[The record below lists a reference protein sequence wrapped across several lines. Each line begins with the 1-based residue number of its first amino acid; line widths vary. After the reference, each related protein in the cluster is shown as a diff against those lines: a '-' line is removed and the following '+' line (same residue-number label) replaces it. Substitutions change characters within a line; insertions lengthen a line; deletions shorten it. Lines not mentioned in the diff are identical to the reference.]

1 MADSKSA
8 LRLAE
13 AIARLDPLLRE
24 RLETLT
30 ITAGA
35 APTVE
40 CRPHASCGT
49 PVSGPIATVPSIPE
63 QIDELRVSALLG
75 TIDAT
80 RAGDTWT
87 IQTWYT
93 DKEATAWAKRVALS
107 LMHPT
112 HADLLRASGHVRVQQ
127 WRLDQTRRDLEQA
140 IWRADG
146 AMRGTTRS
154 ELLALSQTARSTF
167 YAAIAAKPDVVDGA
181 VEELPFDE
189 EPAVAEHAPALE
201 NAAPAPAPD
210 RHATATQRRPQE
222 PASPSKP
229 APAQANA
236 PVEEPPTTGQDKTSS
251 QQPQRR
257 EAATRDGA
265 DTARFTAPAVVLDGS
280 LVHFADGTTQPWQA
294 HHLGDLALLVQ
305 QYRLGWGGGEDRLP
319 DLGQIWLGADALTAL
334 GLPTSLGVRDD
345 ITDQD
350 KWAKAVKKAFDTIS
364 KTPAFELAAQ
374 DGWEF
379 TTVHAWT
386 RVWHPQLCRAG
397 AWIVALP
404 WQTIG
409 RVSLLAA
416 SDDDDPASM
425 LTEGI
430 TNAATLAAR
439 LKAFAQATGVAY
451 RLTPAATGLDLIDH
465 TRPPKRSEDDDRG
478 AGRNRA
484 ALVRGI
490 AADIP
495 GFLHNT
501 HDNRFTNLESDF
513 SWWRPW
519 NSLTES
525 ERSRKF
531 VVAFDRGRSYLA
543 PWSSISL
550 GLDGLQHETEQPTWN
565 GKEEPGYWLID
576 TLTDDQWPWWL
587 PDVSKAAGARIE
599 DDRMWVTTHTLRQLD
614 MVGITPTIHESY
626 TWTTTARYLEPAAK
640 QLRQALNT
648 AQDPAVIAT
657 VKNLYTSTVGKLGQR
672 EHRTHYHLWRPDWR
686 HHIIAAT
693 RTAILRGLI
702 TAQERTGAIPLVVDR
717 DTIMYAV
724 DTDQVT
730 EAWPGDP
737 KKLGV
742 GIGAWKPAGIAPLA
756 DWGPD
761 HLPNTHLSWRYRYN
775 DAMADMT
782 PWTE

>member
-1 MADSKSA
+1 MPTTPHLLTEA
-8 LRLAE
+8 L
-13 AIARLDPLLRE
+13 ARLDDLTRE
-24 RLETLT
+24 RLEYLVVS
-30 ITAGA
+30 GGDE
-35 APTVE
+35 PQVE
-40 CRPHASCGT
+40 CHPCRGCGDSF
-49 PVSGPIATVPSIPE
+49 SGRISGAVAVVE
-63 QIDELRVSALLG
+63 QLEELKRSELLG
-75 TIDAT
+75 TLDITQEDGRWVVHAW
-80 RAGDTWT
+80 G
-87 IQTWYT
+87 T
-93 DKEATAWAKRVALS
+93 DKEAKAWNRRVALS
-107 LMHPT
+107 LMHVT
-112 HADLLRASGHVRVQQ
+112 HAQVLAAAGRVKVQA
-127 WRLDQTRRDLEQA
+127 WRLEQA
-140 IWRADG
+140 RTELTTTIWRADG
-146 AMRGTTRS
+146 ALRGTTRTD
-154 ELLALSQTARSTF
+154 LLHLSQTARSTF

-189 EPAVAEHAPALE
+189 EPAATEHAPAPE
-201 NAAPAPAPD
+201 DAAHAPAPD
-210 RHATATQRRPQE
+210 RHATTTQQRPQD
-222 PASPSKP
+222 PASPPEP
-229 APAQANA
+229 APAQAKA
-236 PVEEPPTTGQDKTSS
+236 PIQEPHATGQDKTSS

-257 EAATRDGA
+257 ATATRDAA

-294 HHLGDLALLVQ
+294 QHLGDLALLVQ

-334 GLPTSLGVRDD
+334 GLPTSLGIRDD
-345 ITDQD
+345 ILDQD

-374 DGWEF
+374 QGWEF

-397 AWIVALP
+397 AWIVAVP

-416 SDDDDPASM
+416 SDDDDPTSM
-425 LTEGI
+425 LAEGI
-430 TNAATLAAR
+430 TDAATLTTR

-519 NSLTES
+519 DSLTES

-550 GLDGLQHETEQPTWN
+550 GLDGLQHETEQPNWN
-565 GKEEPGYWLID
+565 GKEDPGYWLID
-576 TLTDDQWPWWL
+576 TLDLDQWPWWL
-587 PDVSKAAGARIE
+587 PNVGKAAGARIE

-626 TWTTTARYLEPAAK
+626 TWASTARYLEPAAK
-640 QLRQALNT
+640 QLRQALDT

-686 HHIIAAT
+686 HHIIGAT

-702 TAQERTGAIPLVVDR
+702 TAQERSGAIPLVVDR

-724 DTDQVT
+724 DTDQVDQ
-730 EAWPGDP
+730 AWPGDP

-756 DWGPD
+756 EWGPD
-761 HLPNTHLSWRYRYN
+761 HLPNSHLTWRYRYN
-775 DAMADMT
+775 DAMAAMT
-782 PWTE
+782 PWKG

>member
-1 MADSKSA
+1 MADTTA
-8 LRLAE
+8 LRLTE
-13 AIARLDPLLRE
+13 ALARLDSLTRE
-24 RLETLT
+24 RLESLR
-30 ITAGA
+30 ITQGDQ
-35 APTVE
+35 PTVQ
-40 CRPHASCGT
+40 CIPHPSCGHPFT
-49 PVSGPIATVPSIPE
+49 GPIAPTPPIPQ
-63 QIDELRVSALLG
+63 QIDELRTSGLLG

-80 RAGDTWT
+80 RHGEVWT
-87 IQTWYT
+87 IQPWYA
-93 DKEATAWAKRVALS
+93 DKEAKAWATRIALS
-107 LMHPT
+107 LLHPT
-112 HADLLRASGHVRVQQ
+112 HADLLRASGQVKVQQ
-127 WRLDQTRRDLEQA
+127 WRLDQRRRDLEQA

-167 YAAIAAKPDVVDGA
+167 YAAIAAKPDIVDGA
-181 VEELPFDE
+181 VEELPFNEDPTPPATDSTPPE
-189 EPAVAEHAPALE
+189 EARPTTPPTAQRPATPAPKTPAR
-201 NAAPAPAPD
+201 PAPA
-210 RHATATQRRPQE
+210 A
-222 PASPSKP
+222 SKP
-229 APAQANA
+229 ASVSKA
-236 PVEEPPTTGQDKTSS
+236 TG
-251 QQPQRR
+251 
-257 EAATRDGA
+257 G
-265 DTARFTAPAVVLDGS
+265 RFSAPAVVLDAS
-280 LVHFADGTTQPWQA
+280 SIHFADGSTEPWQA
-294 HHLGDLALLVQ
+294 QHIGELALLAQ
-305 QYRLGWGGGEDRLP
+305 TYQLGWGGGEDRLP
-319 DLGQIWLGADALTAL
+319 DLGQVWLGSDALTAL
-334 GLPTSLGVRDD
+334 GLPTSLGVSDD
-345 ITDQD
+345 IPDQD
-350 KWAKAVKKAFDTIS
+350 KWAKAIKEAFATIS
-364 KTPAFELAAQ
+364 KTPAFTLAEEA
-374 DGWEF
+374 GWEF
-379 TTVHAWT
+379 STVHAWT
-386 RVWHPQLCRAG
+386 RVWHPELCRAG
-397 AWIVALP
+397 AWIVAVP

-409 RVSLLAA
+409 TVSLLA
-416 SDDDDPASM
+416 SNPDDDVDAM
-425 LTEGI
+425 LDHGI
-430 TNAATLAAR
+430 TAPSRLAAR
-439 LKAFAQATGVAY
+439 VKAFAQATGVAY

-465 TRPPKRSEDDDRG
+465 TRPPRRHEHDDRG

-484 ALVRGI
+484 ALIRGV
-490 AADIP
+490 AAEIP
-495 GFLHNT
+495 PFLNNT
-501 HDNRFTNLESDF
+501 HDGRFANLESDF

-519 NSLTES
+519 HSLTES
-525 ERSRKF
+525 EQAKKY

-550 GLDGLQHETEQPTWN
+550 GLEGLIHDAEQPVWN

-626 TWTTTARYLEPAAK
+626 TWATTARYLEPAAK
-640 QLRQALNT
+640 QLRQALE
-648 AQDPAVIAT
+648 AADDPAVVAT
-657 VKNLYTSTVGKLGQR
+657 IKNMYSSTVGKLGQR

-775 DAMADMT
+775 DAMAAMT